1 MVMPIHDEGCKS
13 SQTIEIRCA
22 PELFTRR
29 ARPGQKGGPQQ
40 ISTPFYHARV
50 RGEVYI
56 WLALIPISSF
66 QYAVVSSRHLG
77 ASGYCLRVAAMWRMR
92 RDVVFKDSQRRE
104 KRSEEMRSRGLV
116 GQVTAEQGRI
126 VKGTAVGSLAE
137 DAILPWPVH
146 MSAAGLCGRV
156 N

>member
-1 MVMPIHDEGCKS
+1 M
-13 SQTIEIRCA
+13 
-22 PELFTRR
+22 
-29 ARPGQKGGPQQ
+29 
-40 ISTPFYHARV
+40 
-50 RGEVYI
+50 
-56 WLALIPISSF
+56 
-66 QYAVVSSRHLG
+66 
-77 ASGYCLRVAAMWRMR
+77 
-92 RDVVFKDSQRRE
+92 VFKDSQRRE